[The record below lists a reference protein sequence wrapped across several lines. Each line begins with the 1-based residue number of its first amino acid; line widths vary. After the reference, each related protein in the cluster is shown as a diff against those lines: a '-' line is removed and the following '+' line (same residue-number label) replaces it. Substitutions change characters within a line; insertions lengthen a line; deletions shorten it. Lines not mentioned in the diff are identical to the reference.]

1 MNCRRHVL
9 LPPTRSA
16 TAPHPLGWARSLP
29 ALGLGFNPTRVGGLT
44 SARVG
49 GLRPAHNLGLTPSGT
64 RSSEHAPRR
73 RAPGFTLVEI
83 VITLSIVAMLIAMAL
98 GSTITL
104 SHTRALEEPMSK
116 VQEFAK
122 KARNLAILEQRP
134 YMVEIMPHSVA
145 LFSLV
150 STSGATAGV
159 FGAAEAA
166 APKGRL
172 DFYEFDPDV
181 VLSVRRWRA
190 SEFAPPGRQI
200 WVFERSGLCEP
211 LAVRAESAN
220 GFIEVSFNALD
231 AHVEDKASE
240 IR

>member
-1 MNCRRHVL
+1 MISQRHVSGL
-9 LPPTRSA
+9 SSGPDRGPQGWPLREVNSA
-16 TAPHPLGWARSLP
+16 SR
-29 ALGLGFNPTRVGGLT
+29 R
-44 SARVG
+44 
-49 GLRPAHNLGLTPSGT
+49 RPA
-64 RSSEHAPRR
+64 
-73 RAPGFTLVEI
+73 GFTLVEI
-83 VITLSIVAMLIAMAL
+83 VITLSIVALLIAMAL

-104 SHTRALEEPMSK
+104 SHTRALEEPISK
-116 VQEFAK
+116 VQEYAK

-134 YMVEIMPHSVA
+134 YMVEITPHAVA
-145 LFSLV
+145 LYSLV
-150 STSGATAGV
+150 STAGSTAGG

-172 DFYEFDPDV
+172 DYFEFDADV
-181 VLSVRRWRA
+181 ALSVRRWRA
-190 SEFAPPGRQI
+190 TEFAPPTRQT

-211 LAVRAESAN
+211 LAVRADSAY

>member
-1 MNCRRHVL
+1 MNCHRHVL
-9 LPPTRSA
+9 LPPARSA
-16 TAPHPLGWARSLP
+16 TAPRQPRWVRSLP
-29 ALGLGFNPTRVGGLT
+29 ALGLGFNP
-44 SARVG
+44 ARLG
-49 GLRPAHNLGLTPSGT
+49 GLRPANSLGLEPSGT
-64 RSSEHAPRR
+64 RSSEDAPRR

-172 DFYEFDPDV
+172 DFYDFDPDV

-211 LAVRAESAN
+211 LAVRAESVN